1 MNIDIIELVNSLTDE
16 QVKELYRAKFHKPK
30 KIKVK
35 FNKNSF
41 DFGDFCAS
49 GNIFHVDGYMIKS
62 NPSPIGGGMT
72 VFYNGEFLLSQE
84 LLIPNVTNNET
95 ELRACCEAIR
105 LANNGDEIIVDSQNT
120 ISWLRKGRTNARA
133 DLLPMIQEYRE
144 MMRYKGLRIKWEPRE
159 NNLAGIYNESAL

>member
-1 MNIDIIELVNSLTDE
+1 MDLEMIELVNSLTDE
-16 QVKELYRAKFHKPK
+16 QVKELHRLKFNKPK
-30 KIKVK
+30 KVKVK

-133 DLLPMIQEYRE
+133 DLLPMIQEY
-144 MMRYKGLRIKWEPRE
+144 
-159 NNLAGIYNESAL
+159 